1 MHYVDECPHKDRC
14 TTVCVCVCLRAH
26 FKFFSFA
33 LTILCQ
39 SCTTVYYC
47 WVVFL
52 LLYVANKLQRPHLC
66 ACIVYLH
73 YLLFEHTHASISA
86 RLCVSKRGMC
96 GSVCSWWERDNKG
109 GREREREMREVWELN
124 GKTQCAD
131 VLVHAVSLASF
142 LQYHRILWSFG

>member
-14 TTVCVCVCLRAH
+14 TRVCVRACVRAR

-47 WVVFL
+47 CFVCFL
-52 LLYVANKLQRPHLC
+52 LLYVSNKFQRPHLC

-73 YLLFEHTHASISA
+73 YL
-86 RLCVSKRGMC
+86 V
-96 GSVCSWWERDNKG
+96 
-109 GREREREMREVWELN
+109 
-124 GKTQCAD
+124 
-131 VLVHAVSLASF
+131 
-142 LQYHRILWSFG
+142 